1 MTTTA
6 DEPQQPPRRRA
17 PAGAAVLREDVTE
30 AIRAAVFEELAAVGY
45 ARMSIEGIARRAG
58 VGKTAVYRRWRSKLH
73 LVLDLVSALAVQGLP
88 APDTG
93 SLEGDLRLLYE
104 VTSRALRHPV
114 ASQIIPDLQAE
125 AARNP
130 EIAEAMQKALREG
143 QDGRGQRH
151 RGGGGARGE
160 LRAGLDDDLALDLIS
175 GPLYWRSVVV
185 RGPKLPKG
193 YLGALARATAEALRA
208 HLSGLRRQGAPCA
221 PATGGVSPVAASGC
235 SRSQPSHADAIMSC
249 TSSRAFQPSSA
260 AARSAEATTRAG
272 SPGRRG

>member
-1 MTTTA
+1 MTTNA
-6 DEPQQPPRRRA
+6 AAEPPPRPRRRA

-73 LVLDLVSALAVQGLP
+73 LVLDIVSALAVQGLP

-130 EIAEAMQKALREG
+130 DIAEVLQKTLREG
-143 QDGRGQRH
+143 QDGV
-151 RGGGGARGE
+151 ASKILAAAAERGE
-160 LRAGLDDDLALDLIS
+160 LGPAVDADLALDLIS

-185 RGPKLPKG
+185 RSAKLPKG
-193 YLGALARATAEALRA
+193 YLGSLARATAEGLKAL
-208 HLSGLRRQGAPCA
+208 
-221 PATGGVSPVAASGC
+221 
-235 SRSQPSHADAIMSC
+235 
-249 TSSRAFQPSSA
+249 
-260 AARSAEATTRAG
+260 
-272 SPGRRG
+272 

>member
-1 MTTTA
+1 MLVRMTTKA
-6 DEPQQPPRRRA
+6 DSTRPGADQAKRRRP

-30 AIRAAVFEELAAVGY
+30 AIRTAVFEELAAVGY

-73 LVLDLVSALAVQGLP
+73 LVLDLVSAVAVQGLP

-114 ASQIIPDLQAE
+114 AGQVIPDLQAE

-143 QDGRGQRH
+143 QQGVASGIVAAAA
-151 RGGGGARGE
+151 ARGE
-160 LRAGLDDDLALDLIS
+160 IRAGVDEELALDLMS
-175 GPLYWRSVVV
+175 GPLYWRAVVV
-185 RGPKLPKG
+185 RNPRPPKD
-193 YLGALARATAEALRA
+193 YLAGLARATAAALRA
-208 HLSGLRRQGAPCA
+208 L
-221 PATGGVSPVAASGC
+221 
-235 SRSQPSHADAIMSC
+235 
-249 TSSRAFQPSSA
+249 
-260 AARSAEATTRAG
+260 
-272 SPGRRG
+272 

>member
-1 MTTTA
+1 MTTNPE
-6 DEPQQPPRRRA
+6 EPQARPRRRT

-30 AIRAAVFEELAAVGY
+30 AIRAAVFEELASVGY

-73 LVLDLVSALAVQGLP
+73 LVLDLVSAIAVQGLP

-130 EIAEAMQKALREG
+130 DIAEAMQKALREG
-143 QDGRGQRH
+143 QEGVASRIVVAAAR
-151 RGGGGARGE
+151 RGE
-160 LRAGLDDDLALDLIS
+160 IGPDADEDLALDLIS
-175 GPLYWRSVVV
+175 GPLYWRSVVI
-185 RGPKLPKG
+185 RSPKLPKG
-193 YLGALARATAEALRA
+193 YLGALARATAEALKA
-208 HLSGLRRQGAPCA
+208 L
-221 PATGGVSPVAASGC
+221 
-235 SRSQPSHADAIMSC
+235 
-249 TSSRAFQPSSA
+249 
-260 AARSAEATTRAG
+260 
-272 SPGRRG
+272 

>member
-1 MTTTA
+1 MLDGMTTNT
-6 DEPQQPPRRRA
+6 DGPQTRPRRRA

-73 LVLDLVSALAVQGLP
+73 LVLDVVSAIAVQGLP

-104 VTSRALRHPV
+104 VTSRALRHPI

-130 EIAEAMQKALREG
+130 EIAEAMQKALRDGQEG
-143 QDGRGQRH
+143 VASVIVAAAER
-151 RGGGGARGE
+151 RGE
-160 LRAGLDDDLALDLIS
+160 VRAGVDDELALDLIS
-175 GPLYWRSVVV
+175 GPLYWRVVVV

-193 YLGALARATAEALRA
+193 YLGALSRATAAALKA
-208 HLSGLRRQGAPCA
+208 L
-221 PATGGVSPVAASGC
+221 
-235 SRSQPSHADAIMSC
+235 
-249 TSSRAFQPSSA
+249 
-260 AARSAEATTRAG
+260 
-272 SPGRRG
+272 

>member
-1 MTTTA
+1 MLVCMTTNA
-6 DEPQQPPRRRA
+6 DEPQTRPRRRA

-73 LVLDLVSALAVQGLP
+73 LVLDVVSAIAVMGLP

-130 EIAEAMQKALREG
+130 EIAEAMQKTLREG
-143 QDGRGQRH
+143 QEGVSSKILVAAER
-151 RGGGGARGE
+151 RGE
-160 LRAGLDDDLALDLIS
+160 IREGFDDELALDLIS
-175 GPLYWRSVVV
+175 GPLYWRSVVI
-185 RGPKLPKG
+185 RSPKLPKG
-193 YLGALARATAEALRA
+193 YLGALARATAEALKA
-208 HLSGLRRQGAPCA
+208 L
-221 PATGGVSPVAASGC
+221 
-235 SRSQPSHADAIMSC
+235 
-249 TSSRAFQPSSA
+249 
-260 AARSAEATTRAG
+260 
-272 SPGRRG
+272 

>member
-1 MTTTA
+1 MLVRMTTNA
-6 DEPQQPPRRRA
+6 DEAPKRARRRA

-73 LVLDLVSALAVQGLP
+73 LVLDVVSAMAVLGLP
-88 APDTG
+88 VPDTG

-130 EIAEAMQKALREG
+130 DIAEAMQKALRDGQEG
-143 QDGRGQRH
+143 VASKIVAAAER
-151 RGGGGARGE
+151 RGE
-160 LRAGLDDDLALDLIS
+160 VRAGIDADLALDLIS
-175 GPLYWRSVVV
+175 GPLYWRSVVI
-185 RGPKLPKG
+185 RSPKLPKG
-193 YLGALARATAEALRA
+193 YLENLARATAGALKA
-208 HLSGLRRQGAPCA
+208 L
-221 PATGGVSPVAASGC
+221 
-235 SRSQPSHADAIMSC
+235 
-249 TSSRAFQPSSA
+249 
-260 AARSAEATTRAG
+260 
-272 SPGRRG
+272 

>member
-1 MTTTA
+1 MLCGMTTNAAESA
-6 DEPQQPPRRRA
+6 DEPPARPRRRA

-73 LVLDLVSALAVQGLP
+73 LVLDVVSALAVTGFP
-88 APDTG
+88 VPDTG

-130 EIAEAMQKALREG
+130 DLAEAFQKALRDGQEG
-143 QDGRGQRH
+143 VASRIVAAAEG
-151 RGGGGARGE
+151 RGE
-160 LRAGLDDDLALDLIS
+160 LRAGVDADLALDLIS
-175 GPLYWRSVVV
+175 GPLYWRSVVI
-185 RGPKLPKG
+185 RSPKLPKG
-193 YLGALARATAEALRA
+193 YLEKLARATAGALRA
-208 HLSGLRRQGAPCA
+208 L
-221 PATGGVSPVAASGC
+221 
-235 SRSQPSHADAIMSC
+235 
-249 TSSRAFQPSSA
+249 
-260 AARSAEATTRAG
+260 
-272 SPGRRG
+272 